1 MRRFLSFFLCAL
13 LVSTTVNLPTASA
26 ASTYTLN
33 LSVYESEEY
42 MGLFSDESQT
52 AAGGAKKCLRGFFLG
67 ATLKKMIVKK
77 SSKVKI
83 FNESAKVVGL
93 GSLSTVTWKK
103 AGTDLDADGEE
114 YPVGNCIF
122 SGKIKLKK
130 ADFYSIEI
138 DGVDEPFDIEFS
150 DLVKK
155 KWKLTLT
162 I

>member
-1 MRRFLSFFLCAL
+1 M
-13 LVSTTVNLPTASA
+13 STTVNLPTAAA

-33 LSVYESEEY
+33 LSVYESEGY
-42 MGLFSDESQT
+42 MGLFSDEDQT

-67 ATLKKMIVKK
+67 LSLTKMVVKK

-83 FNESAKVVGL
+83 FNESGKVVGL
-93 GSLSTVTWKK
+93 GSLSNVTWKK
-103 AGTDLDADGEE
+103 AGTEVDSDGDE

-138 DGVDEPFDIEFS
+138 AGVDEPFDTEFS

-162 I
+162 L

>member
-1 MRRFLSFFLCAL
+1 MRRFLSLFLCAI
-13 LVSTTVNLPTASA
+13 LVSTTVNLPTATA

-33 LSVYESEEY
+33 LSVYESEGY
-42 MGLFSDESQT
+42 MGLFSDEDQT

-67 ATLKKMIVKK
+67 LGLTKMVVKK

-83 FNESAKVVGL
+83 FNESGKVVGL
-93 GSLSTVTWKK
+93 GSLSNVTWKK
-103 AGTDLDADGEE
+103 AGTEVDSDGEE

-138 DGVDEPFDIEFS
+138 AGVDEPFDTEFS

-162 I
+162 L

>member
-1 MRRFLSFFLCAL
+1 
-13 LVSTTVNLPTASA
+13 LVSTTVNLPTAAA

-33 LSVYESEEY
+33 LSVYESEGY
-42 MGLFSDESQT
+42 MGLFSDEDQT

-67 ATLKKMIVKK
+67 LGLTKMVVKK

-83 FNESAKVVGL
+83 FNESGKVVGL

-103 AGTDLDADGEE
+103 AGTEVDSDGEE

-138 DGVDEPFDIEFS
+138 AGVDEPFDIEFS

-162 I
+162 L

>member
-1 MRRFLSFFLCAL
+1 MQRFFSLFLCAIL
-13 LVSTTVNLPTASA
+13 FSTTVNLPPASA

-42 MGLFSDESQT
+42 MGLFSDENQT

-67 ATLKKMIVKK
+67 ATLKKMIVQK

-93 GSLSTVTWKK
+93 GSLSKVTWKK
-103 AGTDLDADGEE
+103 AGTDFDADGEE
-114 YPVGNCIF
+114 YPLGNCIF
-122 SGKIKLKK
+122 SGQIKLKK

-138 DGVDEPFDIEFS
+138 AGVDEPFDIEFS

>member
-1 MRRFLSFFLCAL
+1 MRRFLSLFLCAI
-13 LVSTTVNLPTASA
+13 LVSTTVNLPTAAA

-33 LSVYESEEY
+33 LSVYESEGY
-42 MGLFSDESQT
+42 MGLFSDEDQT

-67 ATLKKMIVKK
+67 LGLTKMVVKK

-83 FNESAKVVGL
+83 FNESGKVVGL

-103 AGTDLDADGEE
+103 AGTEVDSDGEE

-138 DGVDEPFDIEFS
+138 AGVDEPFDIEFS

-162 I
+162 L